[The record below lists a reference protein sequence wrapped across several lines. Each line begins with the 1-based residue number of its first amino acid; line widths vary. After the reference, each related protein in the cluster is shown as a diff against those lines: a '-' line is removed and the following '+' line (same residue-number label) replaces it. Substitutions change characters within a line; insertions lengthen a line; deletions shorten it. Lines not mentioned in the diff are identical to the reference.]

1 MNPAKPTALKI
12 LEGNP
17 GKRPL
22 NLNEPKPKVIIP
34 VCPDWLEEEAKKE
47 WIRVVPELLR
57 IGLLTMI
64 DISALIGYCQSWGR
78 YIEAEKHISEVGT
91 SFETANGCLMPV
103 PEVAIAQKYLKLC
116 QSFMIQFGLT
126 PSSRGRITLPGESI
140 DNEFERLL
148 D

>member
-22 NLNEPKPKVIIP
+22 NLNEPKPKIIIP
-34 VCPDWLEEEAKKE
+34 KCPIWLEVEAKKE
-47 WIRVVPELLR
+47 WLRIVPELTR

-78 YIEAEKHISEVGT
+78 YIEAEKIITIRGT

-116 QSFMIQFGLT
+116 QSFMIQFGMT
-126 PSSRGRITLPGESI
+126 PSSRGNIKLPEGDSG
-140 DNEFERLL
+140 DDDF
-148 D
+148 